1 MNTAAGFFHKRIAAH
16 AASFRRARGVHA
28 LASGRATLVA
38 ATARP
43 RIQAHAG
50 TGDAARRERAPGP
63 GRRKGC
69 AARPAL
75 RQARSLPPPRA
86 PGVYSPAGGGADPVA
101 TSDAGPPCPLPHLL
115 QRPPPPL
122 TPPQQQ
128 RPTSPWPT
136 ANPPHRR
143 RKKPAGC
150 RLPPAAQMA
159 PRGICRPAQA
169 DPGGRNRGMDPTV
182 PVCSADGS
190 MCAGSGRIRRKAG
203 SLCLGQP
210 ESSAPG

>member
-1 MNTAAGFFHKRIAAH
+1 MLVVVEAAAGQTAAAH
-16 AASFRRARGVHA
+16 PKQPGTARSDGADGPKPRERPTPAQVTPHVANGRR
-28 LASGRATLVA
+28 GRAGARA
-38 ATARP
+38 AAV
-43 RIQAHAG
+43 
-50 TGDAARRERAPGP
+50 
-63 GRRKGC
+63 
-69 AARPAL
+69 RPAL

-101 TSDAGPPCPLPHLL
+101 TSDAGPPCPPPHLL

-182 PVCSADGS
+182 PMCSADGS